1 METATT
7 TATLCVNMIVRQ
19 EAAIIERCLTA
30 LVGLVSDYAI
40 LDTGSTDGT
49 LDRIRSFPHFPGAT
63 ASTVFHNFEQARNEA
78 LRFAQNTTT
87 SSHILLVD
95 ADMVVVVNKHDELM
109 RLLHT
114 HPSSIFHMTQ
124 THDTLEYI
132 NTRIVPSSLL
142 PEVRYVGVTH
152 EFLSA
157 SDIYTRV
164 VIPKDVAYIKDV
176 SDGGCKHD
184 KCERDIRLLTAA
196 LESAE
201 MANADTSRYCFY
213 LAQSYSD
220 SGQLDKAIEFYEK
233 RVNMENTWVE
243 EISYS
248 LIKLIH
254 IFLYRGD
261 EQRALSALQRLHT
274 TNVKRP
280 EGFYAFTKYY
290 REKGVHVEAMK
301 YLMLTH
307 QNIPTAADPLP
318 LFYDSSIAS
327 YLLYYEATIVLWY
340 FDDAWWRQ
348 KGKDLSEYLL
358 SRLDIPDALKHNIQ
372 SNYDLYYTQFKYA

>member
-1 METATT
+1 MSSTT
-7 TATLCVNMIVRQ
+7 RPATLCVNMIVRQ
-19 EAAIIERCLTA
+19 EEAIIERCLTA
-30 LVGLVSDYAI
+30 LVGLVTEYAI
-40 LDTGSTDGT
+40 LDTGSTDAT
-49 LDRIRSFPHFPGAT
+49 LERIRSFQHFKGAT

-78 LRFAQNTTT
+78 LCFAHATTT
-87 SSHILLVD
+87 STHVLLVD
-95 ADMVVVVNKHDELM
+95 ADMVVVVHNHDELL
-109 RLLHT
+109 RLLNTHT
-114 HPSSIFHMTQ
+114 SSIFHMTQ
-124 THDTLEYI
+124 SHGALEYI

-157 SDIYTRV
+157 SDNYPRV

-184 KCERDIRLLTAA
+184 KCERDIRLLTTA
-196 LESAE
+196 LEQADT
-201 MANADTSRYCFY
+201 ANADTSRYCFY

-220 SGQLDKAIEFYEK
+220 AGQLDKAIEFYLK
-233 RVNMENTWVE
+233 RASMKDTWVE

-248 LIKLIH
+248 FIKLIH

-261 EQRALSALQRLHT
+261 EQEALSALQRLQA

-280 EGFYAFTKYY
+280 EGYYAFTKYY
-290 REKGVHVEAMK
+290 REKGVQAEAIK

-327 YLLYYEATIVLWY
+327 YLLYYEATILLWY

-358 SRLDIPDALKHNIQ
+358 SRLDIPDALTQNIQ
-372 SNYDLYYTQFKYA
+372 SNYDLYYTKFKSA